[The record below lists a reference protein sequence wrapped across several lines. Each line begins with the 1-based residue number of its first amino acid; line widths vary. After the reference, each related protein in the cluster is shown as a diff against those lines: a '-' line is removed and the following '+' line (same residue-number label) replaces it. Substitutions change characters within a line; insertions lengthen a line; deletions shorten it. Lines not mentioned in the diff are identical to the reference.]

1 MSKTTLF
8 SNVMSALAV
17 AGCLASPQA
26 LAQASASQEGLHA
39 VVRAK
44 SDMAHGLRWDLG
56 WGAVLAYEEA
66 SGRFIRRISLADAS
80 FSGARGACRPGLLLS
95 RSGAVIVSSNIEPVL
110 WRIDPATFEV
120 RRYDI
125 VPDSDRSKDF
135 GFSALAWDAN
145 EKVLYAASAMMGTLW
160 RIDLDAATAT
170 KISSSPRIRGECA
183 PAEQALASM
192 R

>member
-1 MSKTTLF
+1 
-8 SNVMSALAV
+8 
-17 AGCLASPQA
+17 
-26 LAQASASQEGLHA
+26 
-39 VVRAK
+39 
-44 SDMAHGLRWDLG
+44 
-56 WGAVLAYEEA
+56 
-66 SGRFIRRISLADAS
+66 
-80 FSGARGACRPGLLLS
+80 
-95 RSGAVIVSSNIEPVL
+95 
-110 WRIDPATFEV
+110 
-120 RRYDI
+120 